1 MEVIEVSKNLT
12 DEQKEIANFW
22 NDNPVLTNYHGH
34 FVFNSRQIS
43 PGGHWMNITNRVLAD
58 HQASMVRCFEVYSTV
73 AFALFD
79 GFTACW
85 AEKFRGNLI
94 RPVTYI
100 NQHIDKTW
108 EPMLQTPPFPEHA
121 SGHSTIT
128 AAAAVVLT
136 AHFGDVAFTDS
147 TEVPFGWKPRSFK
160 NFKQAAQEASVS
172 RLYGGIH
179 YRRGCDAGN
188 EHGTMIGDAVVRRV
202 HVRTK

>member
-1 MEVIEVSKNLT
+1 
-12 DEQKEIANFW
+12 
-22 NDNPVLTNYHGH
+22 
-34 FVFNSRQIS
+34 
-43 PGGHWMNITNRVLAD
+43 MNITERVLRDQNAG
-58 HQASMVRCFEVYSTV
+58 MVRSMEVYSMV

-100 NQHIDKTW
+100 NTYIDKAW

-128 AAAAVVLT
+128 AAAAEVLT
-136 AHFGDVAFTDS
+136 HHFGDVAFVDS
-147 TEVPFGWKPRSFK
+147 TEVPFGWKPRSFPS
-160 NFKQAAQEASVS
+160 FRAAAQEASVS

-188 EHGTMIGDAVVRRV
+188 EHGMKTDRRPPVVHSCHDGGCLRGRSRASGISRGHHGGHQSGHASGQHHRLALLLDRR
-202 HVRTK
+202 